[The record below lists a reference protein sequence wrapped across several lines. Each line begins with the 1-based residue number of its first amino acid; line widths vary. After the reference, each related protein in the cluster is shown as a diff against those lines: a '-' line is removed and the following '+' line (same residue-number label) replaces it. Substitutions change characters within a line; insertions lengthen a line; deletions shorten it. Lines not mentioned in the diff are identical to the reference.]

1 MKKNIRAFIKEI
13 VTIIVGILLA
23 LWINNWNERRKD
35 KKYINQISSSINKEL
50 KETSEDITYNLAI
63 QKSLIDTLDFYL
75 QDNNISLLE
84 ITIKSQGIYMPTIKI
99 NSFKSLSNSKI
110 ELIEYHKISA
120 FSNIEEQKEILKT
133 KSERLVDFV
142 YSNTKETGKDK
153 KEFMKIL
160 MLDIINTEIAIQK
173 RIQHIVTK

>member
-23 LWINNWNERRKD
+23 LWINNWNESRKD

-110 ELIEYHKISA
+110 ELIEYH
-120 FSNIEEQKEILKT
+120 N
-133 KSERLVDFV
+133 
-142 YSNTKETGKDK
+142 
-153 KEFMKIL
+153 
-160 MLDIINTEIAIQK
+160 
-173 RIQHIVTK
+173 

>member
-23 LWINNWNERRKD
+23 LWINNWNESRKD

-133 KSERLVDFV
+133 KSERLVGFV